1 MIYNKNTEI
10 PRTDSKV
17 AIMVFKFK
25 TSTLM
30 KNGEINLKIRELQK
44 LRII

>member
-25 TSTLM
+25 TSTYTY
-30 KNGEINLKIRELQK
+30 
-44 LRII
+44 